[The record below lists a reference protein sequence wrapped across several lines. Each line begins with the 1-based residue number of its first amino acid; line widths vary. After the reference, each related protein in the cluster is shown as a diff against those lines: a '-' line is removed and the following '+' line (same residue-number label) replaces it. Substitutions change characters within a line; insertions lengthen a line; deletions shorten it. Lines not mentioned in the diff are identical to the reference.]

1 MACVASMAW
10 RSIRPGAELDLGA
23 GACDRRFVLEPPFL
37 RLQVV
42 AGAALL
48 LFGHRFWLCGWLC
61 VAGSVAGSLPK
72 LAVFEPRRRREL
84 RFCSVGDVYGMRDDS
99 RAVVASERQQC
110 GRLERF
116 LAARQN
122 LNLGTNI
129 LAATG
134 RMARLAC
141 SRLCFRLKSQKV
153 SFTPPRRVAGH
164 MQAVGRQARGRGPRT
179 SAPTPPRRPTP
190 HGKYTNLVVVRR
202 VAPRA
207 REGTRRELL
216 RAAHR
221 RRQRCRRRLRS
232 SRRHGSCWRLRRRG
246 HPRLRQRRVD
256 RP

>member
-1 MACVASMAW
+1 MTLALW
-10 RSIRPGAELDLGA
+10 
-23 GACDRRFVLEPPFL
+23 L
-37 RLQVV
+37 RQRGNN
-42 AGAALL
+42 A
-48 LFGHRFWLCGWLC
+48 
-61 VAGSVAGSLPK
+61 
-72 LAVFEPRRRREL
+72 
-84 RFCSVGDVYGMRDDS
+84 
-99 RAVVASERQQC
+99 
-110 GRLERF
+110 RLERF

-129 LAATG
+129 LDATG

-202 VAPRA
+202 VAPR
-207 REGTRRELL
+207 RTKGRSRQFLSTR
-216 RAAHR
+216 HR
-221 RRQRCRRRLRS
+221 RRQRRRSGFRSRS
-232 SRRHGSCWRLRRRG
+232 SHRWCGRRLRRRG
-246 HPRLRQRRVD
+246 GDPRLRQSRVD